1 MDRRVKKTKRAIQTA
16 LITLLQKH
24 IFTEITVSELART
37 ADIDRKTF
45 YLHYHSINDVLDEF
59 EAELTQQVSDII
71 NASDRFNLDSF
82 IDSLTHMMLEKI
94 DIFAHIS
101 KNNDYSFLL
110 DDCKNILAEALLK
123 ESKTESTLG
132 REELD
137 FITHF
142 IAYGLVDTYKNWL
155 KTPTRSEIELKKTSL
170 HIKKLVSKLIQTY

>member
-1 MDRRVKKTKRAIQTA
+1 M
-16 LITLLQKH
+16 
-24 IFTEITVSELART
+24 
-37 ADIDRKTF
+37 
-45 YLHYHSINDVLDEF
+45 
-59 EAELTQQVSDII
+59 SDI
-71 NASDRFNLDSF
+71 NNSSDRFNLYYF

-142 IAYGLVDTYKNWL
+142 IAYGVVDTYKNWL
-155 KTPTRSEIELKKTSL
+155 KTPTRSEIEIKKTSL